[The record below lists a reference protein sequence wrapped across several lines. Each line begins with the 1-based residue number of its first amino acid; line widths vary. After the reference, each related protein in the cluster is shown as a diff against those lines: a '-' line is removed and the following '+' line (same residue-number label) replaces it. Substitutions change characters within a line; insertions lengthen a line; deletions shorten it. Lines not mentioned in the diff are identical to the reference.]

1 MEWEIAVHRDE
12 KYIEVVTRGTANKEN
27 TLKMAK
33 DVADS
38 MKRNRITRAL
48 IDHSGIQSVSG
59 DVVDIYERPKIL
71 KLIGLILRIRIAEII
86 RPEHK
91 EHFEFFET
99 VMNNRGFI
107 FSVFH
112 DKVEALKWLLE

>member
-48 IDHSGIQSVSG
+48 IDHRGIQSVSG

-71 KLIGLILRIRIAEII
+71 KLIGLILRIRIAELIK
-86 RPEHK
+86 PEHK
-91 EHFEFFET
+91 EHFEFLET
-99 VMNNRGFI
+99 VMINRGFI

>member
-1 MEWEIAVHRDE
+1 
-12 KYIEVVTRGTANKEN
+12 
-27 TLKMAK
+27 MAK

-48 IDHSGIQSVSG
+48 IDHRGIQSVSG

-71 KLIGLILRIRIAEII
+71 KLIGLILRIRIAELIK
-86 RPEHK
+86 PEHK
-91 EHFEFFET
+91 EHFEFLET
-99 VMNNRGFI
+99 VMINRGFI

>member
-12 KYIEVVTRGTANKEN
+12 KFIEVVTRGTANKE
-27 TLKMAK
+27 TSLKMAK
-33 DVADS
+33 DIAET
-38 MKRNRITRAL
+38 MKRNRITKAL
-48 IDHSGIQSVSG
+48 IDHRAISSVSG
-59 DVVDIYERPKIL
+59 EIVDIYERPKIL
-71 KLIGLILRIRIAEII
+71 KLIGIILRIRIAEII
-86 RPEHK
+86 KPEHK

-99 VMNNRGFI
+99 VMNNRGYI